1 MFLWERSTVT
11 RYFASSKARLPS
23 PAKVPRPVCWFGFS
37 LLAVLFLLE
46 HWASAFAMLL
56 CAATAF
62 LLGGCFILSKWIPW
76 RGAFLWIAAGAL
88 LGSLLCFGWTQ
99 WVYQPAA
106 DLAGSQQ
113 TVTAQ
118 VEEITPYSWGTRY
131 RITVLHLSHSPIQGI
146 QMQLDTDLPSQTI
159 SYGDK
164 IEFTA
169 TLTLAEDDWQD
180 YYRGRG
186 VYLLAETDSD
196 SPIAV
201 VQNGS
206 GFFPWL
212 KQTRDQIGNQFEA
225 HFSPDTAALLQGV
238 LLGRTQSLSDRL
250 EFAYQN
256 TGAYHFIA
264 VSGMHLTVISGLCYW
279 LFRFFLGRRSRRI
292 ATLLVIWLFVLF
304 TGCPASALRS
314 GVMLTVLMLGG
325 LFRQEGDG
333 LISLSIAGIVIVLLQ
348 PFAAL
353 DLGFLMSFCA
363 TLGILTLS
371 RPFLHQFSRAAQRML
386 DRHRQS
392 GLFPLIRLMIQGIR
406 WVISPFIVAFGANV
420 MLLPLLVW
428 NYGYYSLWSIP
439 SSLLLAVVSTP
450 LLWLGMGLLVCLGIG
465 IAPMIFIVPIEWLAN
480 LLDRCL
486 FSMASV
492 PWMVLGAEDGSLQA
506 WSILVFLLALL
517 VAARPNRKMAAW
529 CFTTAG
535 ATLILALTWITLSM
549 QGQTGISFA
558 SDGYCTDTIIFRG
571 RSAIVLAG
579 REDGYLHQTT
589 YQLLRRKGIW
599 QLEALV
605 ILRDSWEDGSDYN
618 WLLWGICPQQ
628 ILVSPEH
635 TQALAMDW
643 GGKEAKPLTEDT
655 VLLGEDFQISFSDS
669 PTGWDAVLHWQEN
682 TLLLTGSKQSA
693 TTVHW
698 DTLLLTGAVYPEYQ
712 GQGSVLVLTKPWQTE
727 SPPWCIPVYRD
738 GGNIRLHA
746 GQLEYWES
754 G

>member
-1 MFLWERSTVT
+1 M
-11 RYFASSKARLPS
+11 
-23 PAKVPRPVCWFGFS
+23 
-37 LLAVLFLLE
+37 
-46 HWASAFAMLL
+46 
-56 CAATAF
+56 
-62 LLGGCFILSKWIPW
+62 SKWIPW

-88 LGSLLCFGWTQ
+88 LGSLLRFGCNR

-146 QMQLDTDLPSQTI
+146 QMQLDADLPSQTI

-186 VYLLAETDSD
+186 IYLLAETNSD

-201 VQNGS
+201 VQTGS

-279 LFRFFLGRRSRRI
+279 LFRFFLGRRSLWI

-371 RPFLHQFSRAAQRML
+371 RPFLHQFSGAAQRML

-506 WSILVFLLALL
+506 LVHFGVSVGIAGCRPSQQENGRLVFHNCRCHPHPGFDLDCPFHAGSDRDLLC
-517 VAARPNRKMAAW
+517 VRR
-529 CFTTAG
+529 
-535 ATLILALTWITLSM
+535 ILHRYHNFP
-549 QGQTGISFA
+549 GQKRHCTGGS
-558 SDGYCTDTIIFRG
+558 G
-571 RSAIVLAG
+571 
-579 REDGYLHQTT
+579 EDGYLHQTT

-599 QLEALV
+599 QL
-605 ILRDSWEDGSDYN
+605 GST
-618 WLLWGICPQQ
+618 CHP
-628 ILVSPEH
+628 
-635 TQALAMDW
+635 
-643 GGKEAKPLTEDT
+643 
-655 VLLGEDFQISFSDS
+655 
-669 PTGWDAVLHWQEN
+669 
-682 TLLLTGSKQSA
+682 
-693 TTVHW
+693 
-698 DTLLLTGAVYPEYQ
+698 
-712 GQGSVLVLTKPWQTE
+712 
-727 SPPWCIPVYRD
+727 
-738 GGNIRLHA
+738 A
-746 GQLEYWES
+746 GQL
-754 G
+754 GGRKRL